1 MFAGLNGWHLV
12 IILAVILL
20 LFGAAKL
27 PALAKSMGQS
37 ARVFKGEMKA
47 MKDEDAAS
55 AANDTAATAPQA
67 PAATALPT
75 PVQNASADTTAV
87 TPPHDAGTQR

>member
-1 MFAGLNGWHLV
+1 MLGNLNGWHLL
-12 IILAVILL
+12 ILLVVILL

-47 MKDEDAAS
+47 MKEEDKPAEGTSSTVVDTTPSAAS
-55 AANDTAATAPQA
+55 G
-67 PAATALPT
+67 
-75 PVQNASADTTAV
+75 TT
-87 TPPHDAGTQR
+87 DGTRESKP